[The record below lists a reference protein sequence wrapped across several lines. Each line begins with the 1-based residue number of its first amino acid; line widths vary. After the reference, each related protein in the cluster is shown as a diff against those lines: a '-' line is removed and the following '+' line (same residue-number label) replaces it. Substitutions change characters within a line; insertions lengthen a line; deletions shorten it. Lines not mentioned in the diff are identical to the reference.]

1 MGNDVVCKV
10 VGIDTI
16 WIKMDDDIERTLIDI
31 RYVLKLKENLIS
43 LRTLDFNG
51 CTYKA
56 EGGGLRISKDEN

>member
-31 RYVLKLKENLIS
+31 RYVLKLKEILIS
-43 LRTLDFNG
+43 LRTLDFND
-51 CTYKA
+51 A
-56 EGGGLRISKDEN
+56 HIRPEMEF

>member
-1 MGNDVVCKV
+1 
-10 VGIDTI
+10 
-16 WIKMDDDIERTLIDI
+16 MDDDIERTLIDI

-56 EGGGLRISKDEN
+56 EGGVLRISKDEN